1 MRESVIRRTTILSEQ
16 LGAVNL
22 SQGFPDD
29 DTFPEMKQ
37 LAIEAIAGCNHQY
50 TDPWGSPVL
59 RRALAK
65 KPGEINGIDA
75 HPARDIVITCGATA
89 GMIVAMEALID
100 SG

>member
-1 MRESVIRRTTILSEQ
+1 MPIKRLPMRESVIRRTTILSRQ

-29 DTFPEMKQ
+29 DTFPELKQ
-37 LAIEAIAGCNHQY
+37 LAIEAIAGMNHQY

-65 KPGEINGIDA
+65 KLLEFNGIAAD
-75 HPARDIVITCGATA
+75 PDRNIVVTCGATA
-89 GMIVAMEALID
+89 GVIIA
-100 SG
+100 